1 MMIQGGNV
9 RKVLLLELS
18 LAGAA
23 VFYVTSFAIAL
34 LPFSSQF
41 RAAESYTYTDVLVGA
56 LPSGLL
62 IALFVSYCLLRYSER
77 IPSGSPV
84 SKAVLLS
91 LASLLAIELGAT
103 LLHGGDEW
111 YYFSIGT
118 LLSVPRFLLLGTVIG
133 YLDRTVDGPMSLGKP
148 LGSWRHVNEV
158 RSENGDPGLDL
169 PRNPR

>member
-1 MMIQGGNV
+1 MTRGGNV
-9 RKVLLLELS
+9 RKILLLELS

-41 RAAESYTYTDVLVGA
+41 RAAESYTYTDVLLGA

-62 IALFVSYCLLRYSER
+62 IALFVSYCLLRYSEK
-77 IPSGSPV
+77 IPSGSPI
-84 SKAVLLS
+84 SKSVLLS
-91 LASLLAIELGAT
+91 LAAMLAIELGAT
-103 LLHGGDEW
+103 LLHGGDEL

-133 YLDRTVDGPMSLGKP
+133 YLDRRVDGSTNVG
-148 LGSWRHVNEV
+148 VTAQ
-158 RSENGDPGLDL
+158 
-169 PRNPR
+169 

>member
-1 MMIQGGNV
+1 MTQSGNV
-9 RKVLLLELS
+9 RKIQLLELS

-62 IALFVSYCLLRYSER
+62 IALFVSYFLLRYPEK
-77 IPSGSPV
+77 IPSGSPI
-84 SKAVLLS
+84 SKALLLS
-91 LASLLAIELGAT
+91 LAALLAIELGAT
-103 LLHGGDEW
+103 LLHGGDEL

-133 YLDRTVDGPMSLGKP
+133 YLDRRLEEAM
-148 LGSWRHVNEV
+148 N
-158 RSENGDPGLDL
+158 PGVTAL
-169 PRNPR
+169 